1 LEADFAG
8 EREQVPPAYSAI
20 WVDGQRAYDLARKN
34 MEFKLKS
41 RKVNFYELKI
51 KSYVW
56 PYLSVKVH
64 CSVGTYIRSFAHDLG
79 VILGCG
85 GYVEELRRVKH
96 GDYSVKNAVKL
107 DDLNQLNVS
116 GHLLRPEEMFSS
128 FPRLELTRAQ
138 LDVLNNGGFI
148 ENKPG
153 YKKGPILA
161 MFEGVCT
168 GVLELHK
175 NQLKYW
181 RKLRPGL

>member
-1 LEADFAG
+1 
-8 EREQVPPAYSAI
+8 
-20 WVDGQRAYDLARKN
+20 
-34 MEFKLKS
+34 
-41 RKVNFYELKI
+41 
-51 KSYVW
+51 
-56 PYLSVKVH
+56 
-64 CSVGTYIRSFAHDLG
+64 
-79 VILGCG
+79 
-85 GYVEELRRVKH
+85 
-96 GDYSVKNAVKL
+96 
-107 DDLNQLNVS
+107 LNQLNVS
-116 GHLLRPEEMFSS
+116 GYLLRPEEMFSS